1 MFKARTSKDEDKNV
15 ESDIKEFV
23 KQFIQA
29 IKGMVDGKKRELM
42 KLNKKTFEGT
52 YSRSKIQ

>member
-23 KQFIQA
+23 KQFIQV
-29 IKGMVDGKKRELM
+29 IKGMVDGKKKELM

>member
-23 KQFIQA
+23 KQFIQV
-29 IKGMVDGKKRELM
+29 IKGMVDGKKKELM
-42 KLNKKTFEGT
+42 KLNKKTFEST